1 MMKGIDELITI
12 VIASS
17 IVALIAAFVIFPLP
31 PSPTFF
37 DSLGRYTAICGIG
50 VILWAA
56 VSKLL
61 NPSKPVSIG
70 EALGAGALSAFFGT
84 IGGVLLEGV
93 INLIRS

>member
-1 MMKGIDELITI
+1 MKGFDELITI

-17 IVALIAAFVIFPLP
+17 IVALITAFVIFPLP
-31 PSPTFF
+31 PSPTFL
-37 DSLGRYTAICGIG
+37 DMLGRVTAMWSIG

-56 VSKLL
+56 VSKAL
-61 NPSKPVSIG
+61 NPSKSVSLG
-70 EALGAGALSAFFGT
+70 EALGAGVLSTFFGT